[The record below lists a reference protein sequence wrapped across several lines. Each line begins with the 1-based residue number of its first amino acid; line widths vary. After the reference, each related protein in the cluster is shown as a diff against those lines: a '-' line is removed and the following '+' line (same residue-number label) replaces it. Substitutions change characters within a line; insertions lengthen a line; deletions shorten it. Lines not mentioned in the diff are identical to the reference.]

1 MNIRACIFDLGGT
14 IVDRYSKTLFL
25 SLKNAFQKRNIRI
38 DDRLIF
44 KDMGLHKLNHIHE
57 ILKDPYV
64 CLDWMNKYGHVPNN
78 GEGKEIYNDFNEIQ
92 KLNTI
97 EYMDI
102 IPETKET
109 IEYLRDQRIRTG
121 VTTDFNKEIMNIVKY
136 KLTDDMIYID
146 NYVSS
151 TCLNRPSRPHPYM
164 IYENMKKLQIKNP
177 KSVIKVDD
185 TQKGIKEGKNAGCI
199 TVGVYKWST
208 YMKVYDD
215 YNLIGEE
222 YDYKLNES
230 KNILAEANPDF
241 LIKSLDQLPG
251 IIRFL
256 NYSKKI

>member
-14 IVDRYSKTLFL
+14 IVDRYSRTPFL
-25 SLKNAFQKRNIRI
+25 SLKNVFQKRNINI

-44 KDMGLHKLNHIHE
+44 KDMGMHKLNHIQE

-64 CLDWMNKYGHVPNN
+64 CLDWMNKHGELPIN
-78 GEGKEIYNDFNEIQ
+78 GEEEEIYDDFNEIQ

-102 IPETKET
+102 IPETKGMVQ
-109 IEYLRDQRIRTG
+109 YLQNQRIKTG
-121 VTTDFNKEIMNIVKY
+121 VTTGFNKEIMDIVKN
-136 KLTDDMIYID
+136 KLYDEKIFID

-164 IYENMKKLQIKNP
+164 IYENMEQLQIKNP

-185 TQKGIKEGKNAGCI
+185 TQIGIKEGKHAGCI

-208 YMKVYDD
+208 YMKVYDN

-222 YDYKLNES
+222 LDYKLSES
-230 KNILAEANPDF
+230 KKILSEANPDF
-241 LIKSLDQLPG
+241 LIKSLDELPR

-256 NYSKKI
+256 NHYK

>member
-14 IVDRYSKTLFL
+14 IVDRYSRTPFL
-25 SLKNAFQKRNIRI
+25 SLKNAFQKRNINI

-44 KDMGLHKLNHIHE
+44 KDMGMHKLNHIQE

-64 CLDWMNKYGHVPNN
+64 CLDWMNKHGELPIN
-78 GEGKEIYNDFNEIQ
+78 GEEIELYDDFNEIQ

-102 IPETKET
+102 IPETKDMVQ
-109 IEYLRDQRIRTG
+109 YLQNQRIKTG
-121 VTTDFNKEIMNIVKY
+121 VTTGFNKEIMDIVKN
-136 KLTDDMIYID
+136 KLYDEKIFID

-164 IYENMKKLQIKNP
+164 IYENMEQLQIKNP

-185 TQKGIKEGKNAGCI
+185 TQVGIKEGKTAGCI
-199 TVGVYKWST
+199 TIGVYKWST
-208 YMKVYDD
+208 YMKVYDN

-222 YDYKLNES
+222 MEYKLSES
-230 KNILAEANPDF
+230 KKILSEAKPDF
-241 LIKSLDQLPG
+241 LIKSLDELPR

-256 NYSKKI
+256 NHYK